1 MIKIKIGA
9 ANKELQNDYD
19 EKGHPIASA
28 NLQIK
33 RDMSGNYLITD
44 HNDMDITILT
54 KKGRI
59 MTIPKVEN
67 ETDDTAYSSQNRLY
81 KFLSAQGIIDPTT
94 VQGGNIIG
102 TIEAKML
109 KPKKDT
115 INPIQVAIFSIGKFI
130 EEERPYFMFKQSFE
144 EKEEER
150 LTDPSEEDSTEFGEV
165 PHQDKQGSID
175 PAYWANGADYR
186 MYEQMI
192 EESNKD
198 YLIGDFEEGRIKGTY
213 YASFND
219 RAGRVIIR
227 SNYKNRKKRWSLSL
241 ENQAEFKYIKAI
253 LMSNDYLQK
262 LVLLAEIFSQ
272 KYGRTTTGPS
282 DIRNKK
288 LEYNPEDDEELNFT
302 DLM

>member
-1 MIKIKIGA
+1 
-9 ANKELQNDYD
+9 
-19 EKGHPIASA
+19 
-28 NLQIK
+28 
-33 RDMSGNYLITD
+33 MSGNYLITD